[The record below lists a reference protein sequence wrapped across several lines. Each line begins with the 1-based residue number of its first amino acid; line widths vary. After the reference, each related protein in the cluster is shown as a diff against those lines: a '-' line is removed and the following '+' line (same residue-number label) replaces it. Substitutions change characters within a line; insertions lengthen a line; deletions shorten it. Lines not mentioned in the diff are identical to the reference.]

1 MTVPVIDPQ
10 RDAAIGTRQHVEVA
24 VMIDVRSDDDPEL
37 DVIAVGHELAEGFDL
52 DARRET
58 DLSARGQ
65 RPGSRRGGHQQA
77 NHHRKH
83 GIAAV

>member
-1 MTVPVIDPQ
+1 MAVPVIDPQ

-37 DVIAVGHELAEGFDL
+37 DVIAIGHELAKRCDL
-52 DARRET
+52 DARRDRPQREGGN
-58 DLSARGQ
+58 DAGLAPGRPSA
-65 RPGSRRGGHQQA
+65 A
-77 NHHRKH
+77 DHHRKH